1 MTRMKPR
8 SRAKAGD
15 AEERTLAREPN
26 DFTQDYCRRFLTKV
40 LGSGVENPLVTRTR
54 VPGQFVKFPSNC
66 GVPTGRSTD
75 PERVNGSRLGVQDT
89 SDADSSSKPRA
100 RDIEYSLWEHKQP

>member
-1 MTRMKPR
+1 MNPR
-8 SRAKAGD
+8 SRATAGD
-15 AEERTLAREPN
+15 AEVRTLTRPN
-26 DFTQDYCRRFLTKV
+26 DFTQDYCRRFLFMKV

-75 PERVNGSRLGVQDT
+75 PERVDGSRLGVQDT
-89 SDADSSSKPRA
+89 SGADSASKPV
-100 RDIEYSLWEHKQP
+100 RDIEYSRGEHKQP